1 MNARTSTAAIVTV
14 ALISLT
20 ACSAAPTGGAE
31 GSQSGRSDAAA
42 ASCNLTLEWDP
53 GLARYEA
60 GYIPTVTFL
69 SADDLPR
76 TRYVAS
82 DSCDLADIVRWTDLR
97 VARSQPGD
105 VCQFAWRY
113 DELGQVDVV
122 ACITVR
128 RVS

>member
-1 MNARTSTAAIVTV
+1 MNARTVTAVIVTV
-14 ALISLT
+14 AVTSLT
-20 ACSAAPTGGAE
+20 ACSAAPTGGAV
-31 GSQSGRSDAAA
+31 GSQSARSDAAA

-60 GYIPTVTFL
+60 GYVPTVTFL

-82 DSCDLADIVRWTDLR
+82 DACDLADIVRWTELR
-97 VARSQPGD
+97 AARSQPSD

-113 DELGQVDVV
+113 DELGQVDVL
-122 ACITVR
+122 ACVTVQ